1 MTLFKLSLRN
11 ARRQAGDY
19 LVYFATVIISAALL
33 YAFNGL
39 LFSDEI
45 RKLSSIME
53 SLPVVITLS
62 SIAVV
67 CIIGW
72 LVHYTTNFMLLRRSR
87 ELGTYILIGM
97 EHRQVSRLF
106 FLENLSVGG
115 CALIPGFL
123 LGILIFQ
130 ALRAVTLALFQI
142 PYQFSL
148 SLCLP
153 AAGLTFFYFLLIY
166 LSAQIRGKK
175 RIRKM
180 KIFDLIYFDRQNET
194 ALFRTGKGRR
204 KIFTG
209 SLLLGGAGTFLLLM
223 GNLAS
228 GIAGSACIILFL
240 FGFFLS
246 FSSGVPAWFEKRP
259 EKKYKG
265 WTLLIFRTLSA
276 KLTTMGVVMAVI
288 SMLFTAVL
296 ITQGA
301 GLVFAAV
308 FENRAEQTSCFDLF
322 IGSGK
327 PEYTFPHYLDYI
339 QKHIPVKD
347 SLQYNLYQADN
358 AEITRHISTDADME
372 SFFQHSGDTLM
383 RYSDYAALRLMLDY
397 PEVKLHPGEYIVH
410 CIPILKKPI
419 SHIAPDI
426 PDGKETLKLNAVCTE
441 NFIQRLWGHGNGNG
455 FVLVVPDEYAEA
467 RPVAHTVYAAMTKK
481 PLSKEQYRALDDLL
495 SAYCAPELSD
505 YDTLLVKSQITEE
518 AAAGIAITVFPLY
531 YLALMLTITAAAIL
545 TIQQLSETGRLRQQ
559 FRLLFKLG
567 LDPYEITKILRRQ
580 LAVYYAMP
588 AVPPILISIP
598 AVYRIGTAVEPWTLT
613 GTSSPPVLTGACVLL
628 FLLLYSVYALMAYT
642 SLKRN
647 VLPVTERPVL

>member
-45 RKLSSIME
+45 RELSSLME
-53 SLPVVITLS
+53 SLPIVITLS

-87 ELGTYILIGM
+87 ELGTYILIGL

-106 FLENLSVGG
+106 FLENLMVGG

-130 ALRAVTLALFQI
+130 VLKAVTLALFQI
-142 PYQFSL
+142 PYRFSL

-166 LSAQIRGKK
+166 LSAQVRGKK

-180 KIFDLIYFDRQNET
+180 KIYDLIYFDRQNET
-194 ALFRTGKGRR
+194 ALIRTGKERR
-204 KIFTG
+204 KLFAG
-209 SLLLGGAGTFLLLM
+209 SLLLGVIGTLLLLM
-223 GNLAS
+223 GSLES
-228 GIAGSACIILFL
+228 GIAGCACIILFL

-265 WTLLIFRTLSA
+265 RALLIFRTLSA

-301 GLVFAAV
+301 GAVFAAIYK
-308 FENRAEQTSCFDLF
+308 NLAAQTTCFDLF
-322 IGSGK
+322 IGSRA
-327 PEYTFPHYLDYI
+327 PEQTFPHYLDYI
-339 QKHIPVKD
+339 QEHIPVKD
-347 SLQYNLYQADN
+347 SLQYSLYQSDSP
-358 AEITRHISTDADME
+358 EITRNITTDTDME
-372 SFFQHSGDTLM
+372 AFFHYPYDTLM
-383 RYSDYAALRLMLDY
+383 RYSDYAALRRMLGY
-397 PEVKLHPGEYIVH
+397 PEARLQPGKYIIH
-410 CIPILKKPI
+410 CIPALKEQI
-419 SHIAPDI
+419 SHIAPGI
-426 PDGKETLKLNAVCTE
+426 TDGEDTLTPGGFYTE
-441 NFIQRLWGHGNGNG
+441 HFIQRLWDHGNGHG

-467 RPVAHTVYAAMTKK
+467 RPVVHTVYAAMTEK
-481 PLSKEQYRALDDLL
+481 PLSEEQYLALDDLL
-495 SAYCAPELSD
+495 GTYCTPKLSD

-518 AAAGIAITVFPLY
+518 AAAGTAITAFPLY

-567 LDPYEITKILRRQ
+567 LDPYEVTKILRRQ
-580 LAVYYAMP
+580 LAIYYAMP
-588 AVPPILISIP
+588 AVPPIFISIP
-598 AVYRIGTAVEPWTLT
+598 VVYRIGTAVEPWTLT

-628 FLLLYSVYALMAYT
+628 FLLLYSIYALMAYT

-647 VLPVTERPVL
+647 ILPVTERPVL